1 MSSVVVIDALTEGIW
16 RWTAPHPEW
25 HRADPWTHEVACF
38 AVAAGDELVLVDP
51 LAPPDAGPF
60 WSELDRLVERTGA
73 ARMTVMLTIHY
84 HLRSAGEV
92 SRRYGERLG
101 VTVHGH
107 ESVAGMLDRGV
118 RFEAIEPGAELPA
131 GAQAFA
137 IGSPRRR
144 EMPLLFPSARALA
157 FGDAVVGVDGDLRVW
172 QDLDGGRRR
181 DWYERRLL
189 PTLRPLAELDFDHVL
204 VTHGP
209 PIVGHGPEKLRRGLA
224 APAWNRAPG

>member
-1 MSSVVVIDALTEGIW
+1 MIDELTSDIW

-25 HRADPWTHEVACF
+25 HKADPWTHEVASF
-38 AVAAGDELVLVDP
+38 AVAAGEELVLVDP
-51 LAPPDAGPF
+51 LAPPDAEPF
-60 WSELDRLVERTGA
+60 WSELDRLMERAGTT
-73 ARMTVMLTIHY
+73 RMTVMLTIHY
-84 HLRSAGEV
+84 HLRSAEEV
-92 SRRYGERLG
+92 SRRYGKRLG
-101 VTVHGH
+101 VSVYGH
-107 ESVAGMLDRGV
+107 ESLAGRVGRGV
-118 RFEAIEPGAELPA
+118 RFVAIEPGAELPA
-131 GAQAFA
+131 GARAFA

-157 FGDAVVGVDGDLRVW
+157 FGDAVVGVEGDLRVW

-181 DWYERRLL
+181 DWYEKRLL

-209 PIVGHGPEKLRRGLA
+209 PIVGHGREKLRRGLA